1 MKPQAYPQASP
12 VAGIS
17 HFFPALFAK
26 PTLKPQ
32 RTGPKSMILR
42 RLVALGMAAL
52 LLPLAQVE
60 VLAQQAPGW
69 PQANPYPPGQPY
81 SGQYSQSPYPQNQ
94 PYNNQYAPSEP
105 QGYARPAYGQ
115 QPSYGQQPPAADQ
128 PNADAGPGG
137 YARGYQQPQP
147 AAQPFTAEQLE
158 EMLAPIALYPDGLL
172 AQVLAAATY
181 PDQVSVAD
189 QWLRAQG
196 YASAD
201 QIAGAAQAQNWDPS
215 VKALT
220 AFPQVLAEMNQN
232 LAWTTDVGNAYYN
245 QPQDVMQTVQVLRQR
260 AQAAGTLENSPQETV
275 SYDQGNIELAPP
287 NPQVVYVPAYNP
299 WDAYG
304 QPISPYPGFSLL
316 GALQSFA
323 GSGVLQFGMG
333 IAMTAFMHTGFGW
346 LSWALD
352 WLGSSILF
360 NHSSYSSRS
369 TSVARWGGGYGHG
382 GFGRGG
388 YGSQAWGSNGGS
400 GYGRSGYA
408 GSGQGYNRSQ
418 MERERTGQSRDAYG
432 RQGSYSSNGYNRGYG
447 YTGGYQQNR
456 EYTRPQQGYG
466 STRPTM
472 GSEYAAGSNRGYSAR
487 PENAVRPAFQDYAYS
502 RAQQRTQPQMPA
514 RQQQAY
520 ARPGYGSSFYGGT
533 GQTYG
538 YGRQQGSNYGA
549 PQQSWRAP
557 TMPSQRGG
565 FEQRSYA
572 ASSSR
577 GFMQSAPKQERSGGF
592 HMFGGG
598 RSSEH
603 SFGGGKAPKSY
614 GGGGHGGGGGHSS
627 SHSGGGHHH

>member
-1 MKPQAYPQASP
+1 M
-12 VAGIS
+12 G
-17 HFFPALFAK
+17 
-26 PTLKPQ
+26 
-32 RTGPKSMILR
+32 
-42 RLVALGMAAL
+42 AL

-81 SGQYSQSPYPQNQ
+81 GGQYPQALYPQSPYPQNP
-94 PYNNQYAPSEP
+94 PYGNQYAPSEP

-115 QPSYGQQPPAADQ
+115 QPGYGQQPADGGQ
-128 PNADAGPGG
+128 PYADAVPGG
-137 YARGYQQPQP
+137 YAPGYQQPQP
-147 AAQPFTAEQLE
+147 YAQPFTAEQLE

-189 QWLRAQG
+189 QWMRARG

-260 AQAAGTLENSPQETV
+260 AQSAGTLQNTPQEAV

-287 NPQVVYVPAYNP
+287 NPQVVYVPTYNP

-333 IAMTAFMHTGFGW
+333 IAMNAFMHTGFGW

-360 NHSSYSSRS
+360 NHSSYYSHS
-369 TSVARWGGGYGHG
+369 TSVARWGS
-382 GFGRGG
+382 GR
-388 YGSQAWGSNGGS
+388 GSNGSRAWASNGTS

-408 GSGQGYNRSQ
+408 GSGRGYERGQ
-418 MERERTGQSRDAYG
+418 IEREQSGQSRDAYG

-447 YTGGYQQNR
+447 YNGSYQQNR
-456 EYTRPQQGYG
+456 ESTRPQQGYAAN
-466 STRPTM
+466 RPTM
-472 GSEYAAGSNRGYSAR
+472 GSEYAAGSTRGYPAR
-487 PENAVRPAFQDYAYS
+487 PENYVRPAFQDYAYS
-502 RAQQRTQPQMPA
+502 RAQQRTPAEMPA

-520 ARPGYGSSFYGGT
+520 ARPGDGSSLYGGG
-533 GQTYG
+533 GQAYG
-538 YGRQQGSNYGA
+538 YGRQQGSNYGV

-557 TMPSQRGG
+557 AMPSQRGG

-572 ASSSR
+572 VPSSR

-603 SFGGGKAPKSY
+603 SFGGGKPPKSY

-627 SHSGGGHHH
+627 SHSSSHSGGGHHH

>member
-1 MKPQAYPQASP
+1 
-12 VAGIS
+12 
-17 HFFPALFAK
+17 
-26 PTLKPQ
+26 
-32 RTGPKSMILR
+32 
-42 RLVALGMAAL
+42 MAAL

-69 PQANPYPPGQPY
+69 PQPSPYAQGQPY
-81 SGQYSQSPYPQNQ
+81 GGQYPQSPYPQNQ
-94 PYNNQYAPSEP
+94 PYSNQYAPNQP
-105 QGYARPAYGQ
+105 QGYPQQGYGQ
-115 QPSYGQQPPAADQ
+115 QPSYGQLPPTAGQPY
-128 PNADAGPGG
+128 ADAGPGG
-137 YARGYQQPQP
+137 YGPGYQQPQSS
-147 AAQPFTAEQLE
+147 AQPFTAEQLE

-181 PDQVSVAD
+181 PDHVSVAD

-287 NPQVVYVPAYNP
+287 DPQEVYVPAYNP
-299 WDAYG
+299 WNSYG
-304 QPISPYPGFSLL
+304 EAISPYPGFSLL

-333 IAMTAFMHTGFGW
+333 IAMNAFMHTGFGW

-360 NHSSYSSRS
+360 NHSSYYSRS
-369 TSVARWGGGYGHG
+369 TSVARWGSSHGSYGA
-382 GFGRGG
+382 
-388 YGSQAWGSNGGS
+388 QNWASNGRS
-400 GYGRSGYA
+400 GYGRSGYS
-408 GSGQGYNRSQ
+408 GSGQGLGRGDERGQ
-418 MERERTGQSRDAYG
+418 MERGQSRDAYG
-432 RQGSYSSNGYNRGYG
+432 RQGYSTFGENRGNGDNRGYG
-447 YTGGYQQNR
+447 YNGGYQQNR
-456 EYTRPQQGYG
+456 EYSRPQQGYAAF
-466 STRPTM
+466 RPYM

-487 PENAVRPAFQDYAYS
+487 PENAVRPAFQGYAYN
-502 RAQQRTQPQMPA
+502 RAQQRTQAQMPA

-520 ARPGYGSSFYGGT
+520 ARPGYGSSFYSGA

-557 TMPSQRGG
+557 AMPSQRGG
-565 FEQRSYA
+565 YEQRSYA
-572 ASSSR
+572 APSSR

-603 SFGGGKAPKSY
+603 SFGGGKAPKSF

-627 SHSGGGHHH
+627 GHSGGGHHR